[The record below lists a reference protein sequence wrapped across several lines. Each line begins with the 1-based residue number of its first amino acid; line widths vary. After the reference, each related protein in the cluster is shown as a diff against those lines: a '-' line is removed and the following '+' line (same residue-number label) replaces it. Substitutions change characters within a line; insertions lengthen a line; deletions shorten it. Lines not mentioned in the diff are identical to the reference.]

1 MPLLDPHQ
9 RRRGV
14 TLLELLIVLTLIG
27 VTTALVLPV
36 FGGRPGDEAGHE
48 QDVARVLSTGRREAI
63 RRAQTLRLTVAE
75 QGAWTLRGVRDGVVI
90 DSGRLEVANA
100 VSETAIAADV
110 PVDVTIDVTIDA
122 MGGCL
127 PAGRASAAPARS
139 FDPLSCTFERAR

>member
-48 QDVARVLSTGRREAI
+48 QGVARVLSTGRREAI

-90 DSGRLEVANA
+90 DSGRLDAAISVN
-100 VSETAIAADV
+100 ETAI
-110 PVDVTIDVTIDA
+110 TIDVTIDA

-127 PAGRASAAPARS
+127 PAGRASTAPARS

>member
-36 FGGRPGDEAGHE
+36 FGGRLGDEAGHE

-75 QGAWTLRGVRDGVVI
+75 QGAWTLRGARDGVVI

-110 PVDVTIDVTIDA
+110 PVDVTIDA

>member
-1 MPLLDPHQ
+1 
-9 RRRGV
+9 V

-63 RRAQTLRLTVAE
+63 RRAQTMRLTVAQ
-75 QGAWTLRGVRDGVVI
+75 QGVWTLRGVRDDVVV

-100 VSETAIAADV
+100 VDEAGV
-110 PVDVTIDVTIDA
+110 GVDVTVDVTIDA

>member
-1 MPLLDPHQ
+1 
-9 RRRGV
+9 
-14 TLLELLIVLTLIG
+14 
-27 VTTALVLPV
+27 LPV

-63 RRAQTLRLTVAE
+63 RRAQTMRLTVAQ
-75 QGAWTLRGVRDGVVI
+75 QGVCTLRGVRHDVVV

-100 VSETAIAADV
+100 VDEAGVGVDV
-110 PVDVTIDVTIDA
+110 TVDVTIDVTIDA

-127 PAGRASAAPARS
+127 PAGRASTAPARS